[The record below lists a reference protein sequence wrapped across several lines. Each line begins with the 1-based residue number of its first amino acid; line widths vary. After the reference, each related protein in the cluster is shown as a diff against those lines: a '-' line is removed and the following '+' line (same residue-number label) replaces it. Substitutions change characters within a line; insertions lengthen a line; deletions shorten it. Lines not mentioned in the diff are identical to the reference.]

1 METIKSFINAF
12 LHLDKSLAQIINTY
26 GTGTYLLIFAVI
38 FCETGLVVIPFLPGD
53 SLVFAAGSFAANSDK
68 YHLNIWI
75 LYIVLC
81 FAAVLGDT
89 VNYHI
94 GKLIGSSIMQK
105 EKVLFIKKEYLER
118 THKFY
123 EKHGGK
129 TIILARFIPII
140 RTFAPFVAGAGEMT
154 YLHFISFNLI
164 GGVSWITLMLFLGYL
179 FGGFPIVKNHFEI
192 VIFAIVFISILPGI
206 IEYIRQKKITKKNVA
221 DVNMETAYEEEKEEK

>member
-1 METIKSFINAF
+1 METIKSFINMF
-12 LHLDKSLAQIINTY
+12 LHLDKVLEQIIHTY
-26 GTGTYLLIFAVI
+26 GTTTYLLIFAVI
-38 FCETGLVVIPFLPGD
+38 FCETGLVFIPFLPGD
-53 SLVFAAGSFAANSDK
+53 SLVFAAGSFAANPA
-68 YHLNIWI
+68 YGLNIWV
-75 LYIVLC
+75 LYIILC

-89 VNYHI
+89 ANYHI
-94 GKLIGSSIMQK
+94 GKLIGSSIMDK

-164 GGVSWITLMLFLGYL
+164 GGVSWITIMLFLGYF
-179 FGGFPIVKNHFEI
+179 FGGLTIVKNNFEM
-192 VIFAIVFISILPGI
+192 VIFGIVFISILPGI
-206 IEYIRQKKITKKNVA
+206 IQYVRHKITSKKTLSDA
-221 DVNMETAYEEEKEEK
+221 SIEAAYDKEKINK